1 MALLEANP
9 TRQAMTL
16 PLDAAVGVTPP
27 RCDSEVLLA
36 TGGCRSPSR
45 VRDSSQPP
53 PFVMNQPAQ
62 NQSSTSATQI
72 GGA

>member
-1 MALLEANP
+1 MALMEENP
-9 TRQAMTL
+9 TRPTMTL
-16 PLDAAVGVTPP
+16 PLDAAVGVTAP

-53 PFVMNQPAQ
+53 PFVMNHPAP
-62 NQSSTSATQI
+62 NQSSTRATQI